1 MGVTPIIYVT
11 FPPEAEDGNSTREDH
26 PSDLSDGAVYT
37 YDSSEQRQGMKSLR
51 TVSNNQPHTYMSER
65 DSN

>member
-26 PSDLSDGAVYT
+26 PSDLSNGAVYT
-37 YDSSEQRQGMKSLR
+37 YDSSTAKAGNE
-51 TVSNNQPHTYMSER
+51 VS
-65 DSN
+65 